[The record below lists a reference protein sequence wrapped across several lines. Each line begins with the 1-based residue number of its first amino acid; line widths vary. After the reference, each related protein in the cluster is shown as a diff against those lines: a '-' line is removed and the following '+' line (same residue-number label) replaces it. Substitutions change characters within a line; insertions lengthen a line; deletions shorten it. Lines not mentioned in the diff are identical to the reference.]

1 MADKTINVDFTS
13 NTTDIDSDLDQV
25 SGKTKSVVDDFGI
38 MDTKA
43 GKAFKT
49 IVDGGKKAI
58 ASLTTVKGAV
68 MATGIGALVL
78 AVTALFQ
85 WFQKT
90 EKGAQTLRVITAG
103 LGQVMNELTDV
114 VVNLGEFLFNLFANP
129 KQAVIDFGN
138 TLKDFIMGRIELLMS
153 GISGLGNAIG
163 LLFKGEFKE
172 AAKTAGQALL
182 DINRGVNPV
191 AMAIEGVVNG
201 VKAVGTA
208 FKESAKDVRESISLM
223 ERENALRVRK
233 REFMVQEAMAQRDIN
248 RLRSEQA
255 DRTLSIEEREAKL
268 AEARALQ
275 DKLLQERLSQ
285 AKEEL
290 AIQEQRNA
298 LSSSTEA
305 DIEKEYELR
314 ATLYN
319 LEAEAFQQA
328 KFFET
333 QLSAIRQER
342 IDAENK
348 AMEER
353 MAKEQELAAFKLENE
368 KAYLEQLRV
377 LQEENYL
384 ASLET
389 DEERRIA
396 KIELEKQRFEE
407 DLQRRLEEGRLT
419 EEQLLTLQSEYN
431 TKYLNALQAAK
442 DKEVQTVSAAEQ
454 AKQEWARLTA
464 EQQTMMALGA
474 ASAIMGLTTAVFG
487 QGKASAA
494 AEATI
499 NTYKAATS
507 AYSAMAGIPIVGP
520 ALGAIAAMA
529 AVAAGIANINKI
541 NSTPPPP
548 KNNVSATKYATGGW
562 VMGAMHSMGGVQAEL
577 EGGEYVVS
585 RTAMQNPN
593 IAAAVVSA
601 NTMGQSA
608 QSITSTEVAMIAAQ
622 VVRAIPVNVVE
633 EDISDKQRDVKIREE
648 KFKIN

>member
-1 MADKTINVDFTS
+1 MAEEVNVNFKSDTS
-13 NTTDIDSDLDQV
+13 EVEQDLD
-25 SGKTKSVVDDFGI
+25 GLDKSVKKTTEDFGL

-43 GKAFKT
+43 GKAFTK
-49 IVDGGKKAI
+49 IVDGGKKAV
-58 ASLTTVKGAV
+58 AALTTVKGAV
-68 MATGIGALVL
+68 AATGIGALVL

-114 VVNLGEFLFNLFANP
+114 VVNLGEFLFNLFTNP
-129 KQAVIDFGN
+129 KQAIIDFGN
-138 TLKDFIMGRIELLMS
+138 TLKDFVMGRIELLMA

-163 LLFKGEFKE
+163 FLFIGEFKE
-172 AAKTAGQALL
+172 AAKTAGQALV
-182 DINRGVNPV
+182 DINRGINPV
-191 AMAIEGVVNG
+191 AMAIEGMVEG
-201 VKAVGTA
+201 AKAIGAA
-208 FKESAKDVRESISLM
+208 FQESAKDVRAAISLM
-223 ERENALRVRK
+223 ERENALRVRR
-233 REFMVQEAMAQRDIN
+233 REFMVEEAKAQRDIN
-248 RLRSEQA
+248 QLKLEQA
-255 DRTLSIEEREAKL
+255 DRTLSLEEREAKL
-268 AEARALQ
+268 AQARALQ

-290 AIQEQRNA
+290 AIQQQRNS

-319 LEAEAFQQA
+319 LEAEAFTQA

-389 DEERRIA
+389 EEERRIA

-419 EEQLLTLQSEYN
+419 EEQLLALQGEYN
-431 TKYLNALQAAK
+431 TKYLNALQNAK
-442 DKEVQTVSAAEQ
+442 SKEVEVVSAAEK
-454 AKQEWARLTA
+454 AKQDWAKLTA

-474 ASAIMGLTTAVFG
+474 ASACMG
-487 QGKASAA
+487 
-494 AEATI
+494 
-499 NTYKAATS
+499 
-507 AYSAMAGIPIVGP
+507 
-520 ALGAIAAMA
+520 
-529 AVAAGIANINKI
+529 
-541 NSTPPPP
+541 
-548 KNNVSATKYATGGW
+548 
-562 VMGAMHSMGGVQAEL
+562 
-577 EGGEYVVS
+577 
-585 RTAMQNPN
+585 
-593 IAAAVVSA
+593 
-601 NTMGQSA
+601 
-608 QSITSTEVAMIAAQ
+608 
-622 VVRAIPVNVVE
+622 
-633 EDISDKQRDVKIREE
+633 
-648 KFKIN
+648 